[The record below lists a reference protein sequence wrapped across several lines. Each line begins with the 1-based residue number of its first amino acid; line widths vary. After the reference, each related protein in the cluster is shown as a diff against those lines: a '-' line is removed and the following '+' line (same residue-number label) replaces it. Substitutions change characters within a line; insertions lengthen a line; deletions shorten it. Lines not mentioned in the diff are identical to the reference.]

1 MALVYFHCSNADE
14 ILLDRRGI
22 DVYDLSEAHQRATQ
36 VVQDFIRTP
45 GPDDWRAWTLHV
57 TDDEGDE
64 LFLMPFSFVLGRS
77 H

>member
-22 DVYDLSEAHQRATQ
+22 EVCDLIEAHQCATQ
-36 VVQDFIRTP
+36 VVRDYINTP
-45 GPDDWRAWTLHV
+45 GPDDWRSWTLHA
-57 TDDEGDE
+57 TDDDGDE
-64 LFLMPFSFVLGRS
+64 LFLMPFSFVLGKS